1 MTSTRIRALVVV
13 VVALLLAGG
22 VIFAVKGRAPVP
34 KAGPK
39 QAPIVGQ
46 VPTGPSEPKEA
57 KVERASF
64 AQPTQ
69 LHFAS
74 TEGYDKMAREN
85 AGIKPSVPDYKV
97 APGLANVVNRTIY
110 KSLLEPKLTAMI
122 ARNGFAVA
130 PTDYIQMFYV
140 YENNEYQRP
149 RKFPS
154 FITTDSMLHTYH
166 VFYDYTLRQ
175 VESYKLY
182 DAAVELTDA
191 MLAASEEDY
200 ARAKNPVVK
209 QAAKGNV
216 AYFAVARNLLTGK
229 PAPSY
234 VKDEAAF
241 DLALIAKHE
250 GFGMS
255 KAIGVRMDFSQ
266 FVPRGHYTRTEK
278 LKKYFKAMMW
288 YGLSP
293 LPIPRRDAMDKPAL
307 LMPTRQALLIAR
319 NLMTVQSKGKP
330 VARLW
335 DMIYE
340 PTAFYVGT
348 ADDHTYYEYSR
359 LIENVYGAKPNLEAF
374 ADDGK
379 LTSVIAQ
386 VNELPEAG
394 IDNEVK
400 PEGLS
405 WVHQFRFMGQRF
417 IPDSHIF
424 RKLTDPYV
432 VYRGFPR
439 GLDAFAAMG
448 SDRALAIMKSLPSSK
463 FDGYDEQMAAMRKET
478 AAIPKAKWMSNLYY
492 GWLWSLRSAVEPA
505 TAGYPSF
512 MRNQAW
518 VDKALWTGL
527 GSWTELRHDT
537 ILYAKQSVAEC
548 GGDGEEQPKTPK
560 GYVEPNLE
568 FWTRLKWLNDYTR
581 QGLAGRG
588 LLTAELK
595 DKFVKL
601 DEWLTFCRN
610 ITIKELTGKK
620 VTEEEYL
627 QICAY
632 GASLEEL
639 NISFAGGDLISDTDK
654 DMAIVA
660 DVHTDSKMQK
670 CLEEGTGRAS
680 AIYVVVPIEGKLYL
694 TRGATYTHH
703 EFEWPISDRLTDESW
718 QKMLRS
724 GKTPT
729 PAEWIKSFFVDT
741 KKKPAQKFEAFT
753 SGC

>member
-1 MTSTRIRALVVV
+1 MTGSKIRLLVI
-13 VVALLLAGG
+13 VALAVILAAGM
-22 VIFAVKGRAPVP
+22 IFALKGPAPAP

-39 QAPIVGQ
+39 PAPMVAQ
-46 VPTGPSEPKEA
+46 VPTGPAEPKES

-64 AQPTQ
+64 AQPTE
-69 LHFAS
+69 LHFGS
-74 TEGYDKMAREN
+74 VDSYDKMARQN
-85 AGIKPSVPDYKV
+85 AGIKPSIPDYKV
-97 APGLANVVNRTIY
+97 EPGMANVVNRKIY
-110 KSLLEPKLTAMI
+110 KSLLEPKLVEMI

-130 PTDYIQMFYV
+130 PTDYIQMFHV

-149 RKFPS
+149 SKFPS

-166 VFYDYTLRQ
+166 VFYDYTLRE

-191 MLAASEEDY
+191 MLAASQEDF
-200 ARAKNPVVK
+200 AQAKSTSVK

-216 AYFAVARNLLTGK
+216 TYFAVARNLLTGK
-229 PAPSY
+229 PAPSE
-234 VKDEAAF
+234 VQGDAAA
-241 DLALIAKHE
+241 DLALVAKHG

-255 KAIGVRMDFSQ
+255 KAIGVGMDFSQ

-278 LKKYFKAMMW
+278 LKKYFKGMMW

-293 LPIPRRDAMDKPAL
+293 LPIPDREAMKDPAL

-359 LIENVYGAKPNLEAF
+359 LIEKTYGANPDLEAF

-379 LTSVIAQ
+379 LASVIDQ
-386 VNELPEAG
+386 VNKLPEAG
-394 IDNEVK
+394 IDNSVE
-400 PEGLS
+400 PLGLS
-405 WVHQFRFMGQRF
+405 PVHQFRFMGQRF

-432 VYRGFPR
+432 AERGFPR

-448 SDRALAIMKSLPSSK
+448 SDRALAIMKSIPSGQ
-463 FDGYDEQMAAMRKET
+463 FPGYDERMAAMRKET
-478 AAIPKAKWMSNLYY
+478 AAIPKDKWQSNLYY

-505 TAGYPSF
+505 PAGHPSF

-518 VDKALWTGL
+518 VDKSLWTGL

-548 GGDGEEQPKTPK
+548 GGDGEEEPKTPR

-568 FWTRLKWLNDYTR
+568 FWTRLKWLNDYTK
-581 QGLAGRG
+581 QGLSSRG
-588 LLTAELK
+588 LLTDELRG
-595 DKFVKL
+595 KFTQL
-601 DEWLTFCRN
+601 DEWLTFCRG

-620 VTEEEYL
+620 VTEEEYA
-627 QICAY
+627 QISMY
-632 GASLEEL
+632 GAEMEQLTL
-639 NISFAGGDLISDTDK
+639 SFAGGDLVTDTDK

-660 DVHTDSKMQK
+660 DVHTVPSLDK

-694 TRGATYTHH
+694 TRGATYTHY
-703 EFEWPISDRLTDESW
+703 EFEWPMSDRLTDESW
-718 QKMLRS
+718 QKMLLS

-729 PAEWIKSFFVDT
+729 LAEWIKSFFVNT
-741 KKKPAQKFEAFT
+741 KKKPAKEFEAMPNR
-753 SGC
+753 C

>member
-13 VVALLLAGG
+13 VVVLLLAGG
-22 VIFAVKGRAPVP
+22 VLFAIKGRAPAPRTEP
-34 KAGPK
+34 KP
-39 QAPIVGQ
+39 APMVGQ
-46 VPTGPSEPKEA
+46 VPTGPAGSKES
-57 KVERASF
+57 KVERAGF

-69 LHFAS
+69 LRFGS
-74 TEGYDKMAREN
+74 VDSYDKMAKQN

-97 APGLANVVNRTIY
+97 EPGMANVVNRKIY
-110 KSLLEPKLTAMI
+110 KSLLEPKLVEMI

-130 PTDYIQMFYV
+130 PTDYIQMFHV

-149 RKFPS
+149 SKFPS

-200 ARAKNPVVK
+200 AKAKNPAVK
-209 QAAKGNV
+209 QAARGNV
-216 AYFAVARNLLTGK
+216 IYFAVARNLLTGK
-229 PAPSY
+229 PAPSE
-234 VKDEAAF
+234 VQADAAA
-241 DLALIAKHE
+241 DLALVAKHG
-250 GFGMS
+250 GFAMS

-278 LKKYFKAMMW
+278 LKKYFKGMMW

-293 LPIPRRDAMDKPAL
+293 LPIPIPDEMGNPAL

-359 LIENVYGAKPNLEAF
+359 LIEKTYGSNPDLEAF

-379 LTSVIAQ
+379 LASVIAQ
-386 VNELPEAG
+386 VNKLPEAG
-394 IDNEVK
+394 IDNEVE
-400 PEGLS
+400 PLGLS
-405 WVHQFRFMGQRF
+405 PVHQFRFMGQRF

-424 RKLTDPYV
+424 RKLTHPYV
-432 VYRGFPR
+432 AFRGFPR

-448 SDRALAIMKSLPSSK
+448 SDRALAIMKSIPSGQ
-463 FDGYDEQMAAMRKET
+463 FPGYDERMAAMRKET
-478 AAIPKAKWMSNLYY
+478 AAIPKDKWQSNLYY

-505 TAGYPSF
+505 PSGYPSF

-518 VDKALWTGL
+518 VDKSLWTGL

-548 GGDGEEQPKTPK
+548 GGDGEEEPKTPR

-568 FWTRLKWLNDYTR
+568 FWTRLKWLNDYTK
-581 QGLAGRG
+581 QGLSSRG
-588 LLTAELK
+588 LLTDELRG
-595 DKFVKL
+595 KFTQL

-620 VTEEEYL
+620 VTEEEYQ
-627 QICAY
+627 QICMY
-632 GASLEEL
+632 GAELEEL
-639 NISFAGGDLISDTDK
+639 TLSFAGGDLVTDTDK

-660 DVHTDSKMQK
+660 DVHTDSSVEK

-694 TRGATYTHH
+694 TRGATYTHY

-718 QKMLRS
+718 QKMLQS

-729 PAEWIKSFFVDT
+729 PAEWINSFFVNT
-741 KKKPAQKFEAFT
+741 KKKPAKEFEAMP
-753 SGC
+753 SRC